1 LIQSQIEH
9 ELSDAEK
16 ALLLIALVN
25 FALGGKKTDNSVVLS
40 KGYAGKTNEKG
51 KPSTGKPGPALGFMG
66 FLHNFVTGSTLTETI
81 WLNLL
86 SKDQIAAIPYIDKA
100 NCLGTAPWEKMPEGE
115 YCSRAKEL
123 ITTYLGRLVPISRFV
138 LLAED
143 GLHYSEGINYPGYA
157 NGGYDI
163 STSVEYAGKKPR
175 ALWVDTEKRP
185 WRQLT
190 AILSF
195 LANEQKNTFDCQ
207 QVRFAIPK
215 AKRAA
220 SKIGLWSGGLCVSS
234 NAGEQ
239 YASGSD
245 DFVESEISFDSSW
258 LGEEWF
264 LRLKAEMA
272 IIDELSRNDYGC
284 TMGYYKHQLA
294 DGKNQAAQASNL
306 FWQHA
311 EHHFQALLDACGNS
325 TSESIR
331 PIFVKAALKAY
342 DEYCPKETA
351 RQLDA
356 WAANR
361 PQLGKLLSSAN
372 TQTGSV
378 S

>member
-1 LIQSQIEH
+1 
-9 ELSDAEK
+9 
-16 ALLLIALVN
+16 
-25 FALGGKKTDNSVVLS
+25 
-40 KGYAGKTNEKG
+40 
-51 KPSTGKPGPALGFMG
+51 M
-66 FLHNFVTGSTLTETI
+66 
-81 WLNLL
+81 
-86 SKDQIAAIPYIDKA
+86 
-100 NCLGTAPWEKMPEGE
+100 
-115 YCSRAKEL
+115 
-123 ITTYLGRLVPISRFV
+123 
-138 LLAED
+138 
-143 GLHYSEGINYPGYA
+143 
-157 NGGYDI
+157 
-163 STSVEYAGKKPR
+163 
-175 ALWVDTEKRP
+175 
-185 WRQLT
+185 
-190 AILSF
+190 
-195 LANEQKNTFDCQ
+195 
-207 QVRFAIPK
+207 
-215 AKRAA
+215 
-220 SKIGLWSGGLCVSS
+220 SS

-272 IIDELSRNDYGC
+272 IIDELSRNVYGC